1 MNRNFCVAAFA
12 LGLVVVGWVAKGY
25 FGANPLALTM
35 TALIAAFYLM
45 GALELR
51 RFHQATATLQV
62 ALAAVPA
69 QLTQLGVW
77 LGSVDPSLQ
86 NAVRLRIEGERVGL
100 PGPAMTPYLV
110 GLLVLLGML
119 GTFLGMV
126 VTLNGAVMALESTT
140 DPDTI
145 RTALAAP
152 VKGLGLAFGTS
163 VAGVAASAMLGL
175 MSAWCRR
182 ARLQAAQQ
190 LDSGIATVLRG
201 FSLAHQREEMLKAL
215 QLQAG
220 ALPAVAQQLQAW
232 MAQMDSQNQALHAQ
246 WLAGQDRFHQHAQS
260 SYSELAL
267 SVDRSLQRSLTEG
280 MRAAG
285 AAVQPVVEATMAGI
299 TREGTTLR
307 ASLVEATQ
315 RQLDGMHQQ
324 FSVAASA
331 LQAEWAANDERRL
344 TRFTQQL
351 DAMAASL
358 HTQWQQA
365 GTATRDQQARICQTL
380 EHTAR
385 DIHQHAQQQARST
398 LDEMAV
404 LMQAVAQAPQ
414 AAAEVMGEMRAKLSD
429 SLVRDNALLE
439 ERSRILQTVG
449 TLLDTVHQ
457 GASEQHDAISAL
469 VATSAALLQDVS
481 TRFSA
486 RVDADTGRLAAAA
499 TQITGSAVDVASL
512 GTAFGQ
518 GVEVFRASNE
528 GLIAN
533 LQRMEATMKKSLL
546 RSDEQ
551 LAYYVAQAREIVD
564 LSVLSQRQI
573 LEDLQQRAQ
582 PPAAGP
588 ALRAPA
594 VG

>member
-1 MNRNFCVAAFA
+1 
-12 LGLVVVGWVAKGY
+12 
-25 FGANPLALTM
+25 
-35 TALIAAFYLM
+35 
-45 GALELR
+45 
-51 RFHQATATLQV
+51 
-62 ALAAVPA
+62 
-69 QLTQLGVW
+69 
-77 LGSVDPSLQ
+77 
-86 NAVRLRIEGERVGL
+86 
-100 PGPAMTPYLV
+100 
-110 GLLVLLGML
+110 
-119 GTFLGMV
+119 
-126 VTLNGAVMALESTT
+126 
-140 DPDTI
+140 
-145 RTALAAP
+145 
-152 VKGLGLAFGTS
+152 
-163 VAGVAASAMLGL
+163 
-175 MSAWCRR
+175 
-182 ARLQAAQQ
+182 
-190 LDSGIATVLRG
+190 
-201 FSLAHQREEMLKAL
+201 
-215 QLQAG
+215 
-220 ALPAVAQQLQAW
+220 
-232 MAQMDSQNQALHAQ
+232 
-246 WLAGQDRFHQHAQS
+246 
-260 SYSELAL
+260 
-267 SVDRSLQRSLTEG
+267 
-280 MRAAG
+280 
-285 AAVQPVVEATMAGI
+285 
-299 TREGTTLR
+299 
-307 ASLVEATQ
+307 
-315 RQLDGMHQQ
+315 
-324 FSVAASA
+324 
-331 LQAEWAANDERRL
+331 
-344 TRFTQQL
+344 
-351 DAMAASL
+351 MAASL

-573 LEDLQQRAQ
+573 LEDLQQRTQ